1 MRITDFDVICNDKL
15 QQFWKFKEQ
24 KYLFHDKI
32 NMLVREDL
40 C

>member
-1 MRITDFDVICNDKL
+1 MRITDFDVLCNDKL

-32 NMLVREDL
+32 NMLVREDI